1 MEPLLIPYICC
12 KSISQSHGSKDLFR
26 ELSANLHAGDRIG
39 LIGPNGAGKST
50 LLNLLAKR
58 KSPDEGEVV
67 ANKNVRIGFV
77 PQDIEKYQGTVLEV
91 LEKELGVTPHL
102 DDYKRETYL
111 RQVLGVVGIQN
122 PEQKASEL
130 SGGWGRRLSIA
141 KALVHEPNVLLMD
154 EPTNHLDLET
164 ILWLESFLKRSIQTF
179 IITSHDRVFLDNIC
193 NKIWEISPKYPKGIF
208 VSEGGFAEF
217 NEARDTFL
225 EGQKQYQKGLQSKVS
240 REEEWLKSGVKARTT
255 KSRAR
260 IQEAARL
267 QHELARVKFRN
278 SEKKIDFSLN
288 ATESQT
294 KKLLVG
300 KNLSKHF
307 GDKTIF
313 SKVDVR
319 LMREDRLA
327 IVGENGS
334 GKTTLLKILAR
345 EIESDTGTLKEAD
358 NLKVFYFDQNR
369 EQLDLNLSLKKA
381 LCSYS
386 DTIEYRGKSV
396 HINSWCEKFLFD
408 KTLLELPIKALSG
421 GERAR
426 LLIARLMLQ
435 PVDILLLDEPTNDLD
450 IDTLRILEESLD
462 DFPGSVVL
470 VSHDRAFV
478 DRVCDQLLMLEEK
491 EGYILFNDTEG
502 WLEHREKVKK
512 SSDVKKRTELKKNS
526 EKKGGL
532 SYKEK
537 QELDGME
544 KYMDHLSKEMD
555 ALQMLLEDPILQK
568 NGDGFTK
575 ACQDLARKEK
585 EINAAY
591 ERWHELEERL
601 KGSSNSEK

>member
-1 MEPLLIPYICC
+1 LIPYISC
-12 KSISQSHGSKDLFR
+12 KSISKSHGSKDLF
-26 ELSANLHAGDRIG
+26 EDLSVNLHSGDRIG

-50 LLNLLAKR
+50 LLHLLAKR
-58 KSPDEGEVV
+58 KNPDEGEVV
-67 ANKNVRIGFV
+67 TNKNVRIGFV
-77 PQDIEKYQGTVLEV
+77 SQEMAKYQGSVIEV
-91 LEKELGVTPHL
+91 LDQELGLAPHL
-102 DDYKRETYL
+102 DEFKRENYL
-111 RQVLGVVGIQN
+111 RQLLGLVGIQN

-154 EPTNHLDLET
+154 EPTNHLDLDT
-164 ILWLESFLKRSIQTF
+164 ILWLEGFLKRSVQTF

-193 NKIWEISPKYPKGIF
+193 NKIWEISSKYPKGIF
-208 VSEGGFAEF
+208 ISEGGFAEF
-217 NEARDTFL
+217 NEARETFL
-225 EGQKQYQKGLQSKVS
+225 QGQKQYQRGLQSKVS

-260 IQEAARL
+260 IQETARL

-278 SEKKIDFSLN
+278 SEKKIDFALN

-345 EIESDTGTLKEAD
+345 EIESDTGTLKEAG

-381 LCSYS
+381 LSPYS

-396 HINSWCEKFLFD
+396 HVNSWCEKFLFD
-408 KTLLELPIKALSG
+408 KTLLELPIKCLSG

-426 LLIARLMLQ
+426 LLIARLMLH

-450 IDTLRILEESLD
+450 IDTLKILEESLD

-491 EGYILFNDTEG
+491 EGYTLFNDTEG
-502 WLEHREKVKK
+502 WLEYRDKQKK
-512 SSDVKKRTELKKNS
+512 CIDQKKKTDLKKQS

-537 QELDGME
+537 QELDGIE
-544 KYMDHLSKEMD
+544 KYIDDLSKEID
-555 ALQMLLEDPILQK
+555 ALHMLLEDPMLQV
-568 NGDGFTK
+568 DSDAFTK
-575 ACQDLARKEK
+575 TCQEIGRKEK
-585 EINAAY
+585 EVDQAY

-601 KGSSNSEK
+601 KGPQDSTR

>member
-1 MEPLLIPYICC
+1 MIPYISC
-12 KSISQSHGSKDLFR
+12 KSISKSHGSKDLF
-26 ELSANLHAGDRIG
+26 EDLSVNLHSGDRIG

-50 LLNLLAKR
+50 LLHLLAKR
-58 KSPDEGEVV
+58 KNPDDGEVV
-67 ANKNVRIGFV
+67 TNKNVRIGFV
-77 PQDIEKYQGTVLEV
+77 SQEIEKYQGTVIEV
-91 LEKELGVTPHL
+91 LDQELGLAPHL
-102 DDYKRETYL
+102 DEFKRENYL
-111 RQVLGVVGIQN
+111 RQLLGLVGIQN

-154 EPTNHLDLET
+154 EPTNHLDLDT
-164 ILWLESFLKRSIQTF
+164 ILWLEGFLKRSVQTF

-193 NKIWEISPKYPKGIF
+193 NKIWEISSKYPKGIF
-208 VSEGGFAEF
+208 ISEGGFAEF
-217 NEARDTFL
+217 NEARETFL
-225 EGQKQYQKGLQSKVS
+225 QGQKQYQRGLQSKVS

-260 IQEAARL
+260 IQETARL

-278 SEKKIDFSLN
+278 SEKKIDFALN

-345 EIESDTGTLKEAD
+345 EIESDTGTLKEAG

-381 LCSYS
+381 LSPYS

-396 HINSWCEKFLFD
+396 HVNSWCEKFLFD
-408 KTLLELPIKALSG
+408 KTLLELPIKCLSG

-426 LLIARLMLQ
+426 LLIARLMLH

-450 IDTLRILEESLD
+450 IDTLKILEESLD

-478 DRVCDQLLMLEEK
+478 DRVCDELLMLEEK
-491 EGYILFNDTEG
+491 EGYTLFNDTEG
-502 WLEHREKVKK
+502 WLEYRDKQKK
-512 SSDVKKRTELKKNS
+512 SLDQKKKTDLKKQS

-544 KYMDHLSKEMD
+544 KYIDHLSKEID
-555 ALQMLLEDPILQK
+555 ALQMLLEDPMLQA
-568 NGDGFTK
+568 DSDTFTK
-575 ACQDLARKEK
+575 TCQEIGRKEK
-585 EINAAY
+585 EIDQAY

-601 KGSSNSEK
+601 KGN

>member
-1 MEPLLIPYICC
+1 MIPYISC
-12 KSISQSHGSKDLFR
+12 KSISKSHGSKDLF
-26 ELSANLHAGDRIG
+26 EDLSVNLHSGDRIG

-50 LLNLLAKR
+50 LLHLLAKR
-58 KSPDEGEVV
+58 KNPDEGEVV
-67 ANKNVRIGFV
+67 TNKNVRIGFV
-77 PQDIEKYQGTVLEV
+77 SQEMAKYQGSVIEV
-91 LEKELGVTPHL
+91 LDQELGLAPHL
-102 DDYKRETYL
+102 DEFKRENYL
-111 RQVLGVVGIQN
+111 RQLLGLVGIQN

-154 EPTNHLDLET
+154 EPTNHLDLDT
-164 ILWLESFLKRSIQTF
+164 ILWLEGFLKRSVQTF

-193 NKIWEISPKYPKGIF
+193 NKIWEISSKYPKGIF
-208 VSEGGFAEF
+208 ISEGGFAEF
-217 NEARDTFL
+217 NEARETFL
-225 EGQKQYQKGLQSKVS
+225 QGQKQYQRGLQSKVS

-260 IQEAARL
+260 IQETARL

-278 SEKKIDFSLN
+278 SEKKIDFALN

-345 EIESDTGTLKEAD
+345 EIESDTGTLKEAG

-381 LCSYS
+381 LSPYS

-396 HINSWCEKFLFD
+396 HVNSWCEKFLFD
-408 KTLLELPIKALSG
+408 KTLLELPIKCLSG

-426 LLIARLMLQ
+426 LLIARLMLH

-450 IDTLRILEESLD
+450 IDTLKILEESLD

-491 EGYILFNDTEG
+491 EGYTLFNDTEG
-502 WLEHREKVKK
+502 WLEYRDKQKK
-512 SSDVKKRTELKKNS
+512 CIDQKKKTDLKKQS

-537 QELDGME
+537 QELDGIE
-544 KYMDHLSKEMD
+544 KYIDDLSKEID
-555 ALQMLLEDPILQK
+555 ALHMLLEDPMLQV
-568 NGDGFTK
+568 DSDAFTK
-575 ACQDLARKEK
+575 TCQEIGRKEK
-585 EINAAY
+585 EVDQAY

-601 KGSSNSEK
+601 KGPQDSTR